1 MLAGTIKDGAR
12 FPLSESS
19 VRQYWFMCDGDEE
32 GTDMTDSPRTWHF
45 GLMAQWWAEFNLDA
59 ATEVAYLRPL
69 IEDDGQ
75 PALDLACGTGR
86 VLLPLLEAGLDVDG
100 CDMSADMLA
109 GCRRRGAQKGL
120 TPNLYAQAMHAL
132 DLPRR
137 YRTIYICDSFG
148 IGGQREQD
156 LEALRRCYQQLAPGG
171 LLVFNHYLPYFHA
184 NEWQFWLPDNRRQ
197 LPEPWFETGTG
208 PRRKALNGD
217 EYETMTRIAGM
228 NPLLQR
234 LTRETR
240 VTLWRGGEMV
250 ATEDGTLIENLY
262 FLPELRSLLGDA
274 GFEDVTIYAAYSTT
288 PVTVDDQ
295 TVTFVARK

>member
-120 TPNLYAQAMHAL
+120 TPNLYAQAMHAGS
-132 DLPRR
+132 R
-137 YRTIYICDSFG
+137 
-148 IGGQREQD
+148 
-156 LEALRRCYQQLAPGG
+156 
-171 LLVFNHYLPYFHA
+171 
-184 NEWQFWLPDNRRQ
+184 
-197 LPEPWFETGTG
+197 
-208 PRRKALNGD
+208 
-217 EYETMTRIAGM
+217 
-228 NPLLQR
+228 
-234 LTRETR
+234 
-240 VTLWRGGEMV
+240 
-250 ATEDGTLIENLY
+250 
-262 FLPELRSLLGDA
+262 
-274 GFEDVTIYAAYSTT
+274 STT
-288 PVTVDDQ
+288 ALLPAVGSGRSSRLQ
-295 TVTFVARK
+295 PLPPLFPCQRMAILAARQSTTAA